1 MQDLMRDLS
10 FDAGFDA
17 ENDKNEDKA
26 DRHQRGVR
34 QTDKQAP
41 CGKCIRLTGISVRE
55 TDKQGAS
62 ID

>member
-17 ENDKNEDKA
+17 KNDKNEDKA

-41 CGKCIRLTGISVRE
+41 WGKCIRPNGTHPDLLDLE
-55 TDKQGAS
+55 KKN
-62 ID
+62 